1 MLTCKEGTMC
11 LAIPMTV
18 KSIEGTKAV
27 VESMGVEK
35 IVDIALSPDI
45 KINDKVIVHAGFVIE
60 VLDPEAAREIEAT
73 WEEYTTLMGKEQ

>member
-1 MLTCKEGTMC
+1 MC

-73 WEEYTTLMGKEQ
+73 WEEYTTLMEKEQ

>member
-1 MLTCKEGTMC
+1 MC

-73 WEEYTTLMGKEQ
+73 WEEYTTLMENKQ

>member
-1 MLTCKEGTMC
+1 MC

-35 IVDIALSPDI
+35 IVDIALSPAI

-73 WEEYTTLMGKEQ
+73 WEEYTTLMEKEQ

>member
-1 MLTCKEGTMC
+1 MC
-11 LAIPMTV
+11 LAIPVTV
-18 KSIEGTKAV
+18 KRIEGTKAV

-73 WEEYTTLMGKEQ
+73 WEEYTTLMEKEQ

>member
-1 MLTCKEGTMC
+1 MC

>member
-1 MLTCKEGTMC
+1 MC

-18 KSIEGTKAV
+18 KRIEGTKAV

-73 WEEYTTLMGKEQ
+73 WEEYTTLMENKQ

>member
-1 MLTCKEGTMC
+1 MC

-18 KSIEGTKAV
+18 KRIEGTKAV

-73 WEEYTTLMGKEQ
+73 WEEYTTLMEKEQ